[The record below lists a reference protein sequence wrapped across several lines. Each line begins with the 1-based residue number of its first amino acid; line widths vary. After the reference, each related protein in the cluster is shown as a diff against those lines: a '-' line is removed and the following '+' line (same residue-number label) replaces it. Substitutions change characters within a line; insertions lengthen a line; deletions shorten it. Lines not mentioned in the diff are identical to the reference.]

1 MDCIPGFEKD
11 GYCIKLVRA
20 LYGLKQSPK
29 HWADLLSKTLTDMGY
44 KRANFDSCLY
54 TYKCPKTKREI
65 NIACYVDDLLVSGC
79 TEFIDELVATL
90 QKRFTVRDMGE
101 AKTFLGMEIERDR
114 KKRTLTIKQSTYI
127 KNIAEKFDVQ
137 NSHKSSIPMDPGY
150 KPTKSDKQSDK
161 NKAENRPDYD
171 MFVTEY
177 RSIIGS
183 CMYAQ
188 MLTRPDIAFT
198 VSALSKYL
206 NAPTLTH
213 MKAARKLLTYLYHTH
228 DRGITYG
235 LAQDLT
241 CVGWSDSDYAGD
253 LDTRKSQ
260 TGWVFMLNGGAISWC
275 SRQQNCVALSTPEA
289 EYMAVS
295 DAGKEA
301 RSLLKLCVDMFD
313 GKQTCITIYEDN
325 KTAEIW
331 TRQTSHQSKTKQIDI
346 SYHHIRDEVAKNR
359 IKIAP
364 IASRLNLAD
373 ALTKALSRGQFEA
386 LNDKISGRVLP
397 TYYT

>member
-1 MDCIPGFEKD
+1 
-11 GYCIKLVRA
+11 
-20 LYGLKQSPK
+20 
-29 HWADLLSKTLTDMGY
+29 
-44 KRANFDSCLY
+44 
-54 TYKCPKTKREI
+54 
-65 NIACYVDDLLVSGC
+65 
-79 TEFIDELVATL
+79 
-90 QKRFTVRDMGE
+90 
-101 AKTFLGMEIERDR
+101 MEIERDR

-253 LDTRKSQ
+253 LDTRKKSNWL
-260 TGWVFMLNGGAISWC
+260 GVYVEWWC
-275 SRQQNCVALSTPEA
+275 HL
-289 EYMAVS
+289 M
-295 DAGKEA
+295 
-301 RSLLKLCVDMFD
+301 
-313 GKQTCITIYEDN
+313 
-325 KTAEIW
+325 
-331 TRQTSHQSKTKQIDI
+331 
-346 SYHHIRDEVAKNR
+346 
-359 IKIAP
+359 
-364 IASRLNLAD
+364 
-373 ALTKALSRGQFEA
+373 
-386 LNDKISGRVLP
+386 VL
-397 TYYT
+397 